1 MNRTL
6 IYGAKLF
13 AHLDPSKGVGSFRQ
27 QDGGH
32 GSRNPLRSVY
42 QLLHTIAPLKKELIR
57 LNKFDNIIE
66 LQGPLDISCF
76 TKSNNSLC

>member
-27 QDGGH
+27 QDGGQFIEGH
-32 GSRNPLRSVY
+32 SKYSSLDSMKRIQRCIASIN
-42 QLLHTIAPLKKELIR
+42 APLDLKTQRARRE
-57 LNKFDNIIE
+57 IIE
-66 LQGPLDISCF
+66 LRERSIDLF
-76 TKSNNSLC
+76 Y

>member
-6 IYGAKLF
+6 NYGAKLF

-42 QLLHTIAPLKKELIR
+42 IFAAH
-57 LNKFDNIIE
+57 
-66 LQGPLDISCF
+66 
-76 TKSNNSLC
+76 NSSLEKGAS